1 MTRCD
6 DIQVLLALRP
16 EDRSV
21 TEERRV
27 RAHLAVCA
35 ECAAR
40 AEAYA
45 EQDRIIRSAPGVAL
59 TPSQRGQLF
68 PPSNGKGGNTRCRA
82 SYSPSQARQWPS

>member
-21 TEERRV
+21 TEQRRV
-27 RAHLAVCA
+27 RAHLAACA
-35 ECAAR
+35 DCATR

-45 EQDRIIRSAPGVAL
+45 EQDRAIRSAPRVAL
-59 TPSQRGQLF
+59 TPSQRGQLL
-68 PPSNGKGGNTRCRA
+68 STI
-82 SYSPSQARQWPS
+82 